1 MVWDGRS
8 LSGLDKE
15 HKVLLLVILA
25 LTQDLIQIPQKSIDV
40 CSWIPLDLNTF
51 PCLKLALLMVKWL

>member
-15 HKVLLLVILA
+15 HKVLLLVILV
-25 LTQDLIQIPQKSIDV
+25 LTQGLIQIPQKSIDV
-40 CSWIPLDLNTF
+40 RSWIPLDLNTF